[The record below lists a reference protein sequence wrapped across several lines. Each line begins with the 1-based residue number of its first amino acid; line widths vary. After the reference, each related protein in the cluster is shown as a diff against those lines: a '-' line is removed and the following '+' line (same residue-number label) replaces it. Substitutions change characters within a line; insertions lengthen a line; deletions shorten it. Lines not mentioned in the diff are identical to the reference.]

1 MTTPDTEFLLLP
13 ETHIFK
19 PRPIA
24 GAGGG
29 DMAVESSPRG
39 TSSNIVGL
47 PVGVLVLQVQIDINA
62 TAGNVQLVRIGIGQ
76 DMGGGLTRTVIDEH
90 IDLGVGRYSSMHR
103 VVVSDPSAF
112 LFVSQRGF
120 GITAVNNS
128 RVGVTIFPTGQT
140 T

>member
-1 MTTPDTEFLLLP
+1 MTTPNFEMVLLP

-39 TSSNIVGL
+39 TASNIVGL

-62 TAGNVQLVRIGIGQ
+62 TAGNIQLVQVGIGQ
-76 DMGGGLTRTVIDEH
+76 DMGGGLARTVIDEH
-90 IDLGVGRYSSMHR
+90 TDLGVGRYSAMYR
-103 VVVSDPSAF
+103 VVVSDPKAF
-112 LFVSQRGF
+112 LYVAQRGF
-120 GITAVNNS
+120 GTTAVNNA
-128 RVGVTIFPTGQT
+128 RVGVTVFPTGQT